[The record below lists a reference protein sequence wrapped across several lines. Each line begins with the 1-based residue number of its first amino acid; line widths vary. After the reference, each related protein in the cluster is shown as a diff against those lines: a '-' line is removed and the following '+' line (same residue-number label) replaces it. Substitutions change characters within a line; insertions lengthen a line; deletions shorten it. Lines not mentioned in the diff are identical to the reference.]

1 MGHNLA
7 CMQNEEY
14 KIIFPLFYMI
24 REPLESRSKKGSMS
38 VSLLSEYD
46 VIVLMEYKLDGLHLT
61 SPVSR
66 KNTGRKNV
74 NIGSMILE
82 VNLRFVV

>member
-1 MGHNLA
+1 
-7 CMQNEEY
+7 
-14 KIIFPLFYMI
+14 
-24 REPLESRSKKGSMS
+24 MS

-46 VIVLMEYKLDGLHLT
+46 VIVLMEYKLDELHLT

>member
-1 MGHNLA
+1 
-7 CMQNEEY
+7 
-14 KIIFPLFYMI
+14 
-24 REPLESRSKKGSMS
+24 MS

>member
-1 MGHNLA
+1 MHARKMKGIKL
-7 CMQNEEY
+7 C
-14 KIIFPLFYMI
+14 FPLFCMI
-24 REPLESRSKKGSMS
+24 REPLESRSKKGSMR

-46 VIVLMEYKLDGLHLT
+46 VIVLMEYKLDELHLT

-66 KNTGRKNV
+66 KNTGRKKV

-82 VNLRFVV
+82 VILRLVV

>member
-1 MGHNLA
+1 
-7 CMQNEEY
+7 
-14 KIIFPLFYMI
+14 MI
-24 REPLESRSKKGSMS
+24 REPLESRSKKGSMR

-61 SPVSR
+61 SPVSH
-66 KNTGRKNV
+66 KNRAAKKV

-82 VNLRFVV
+82 VILRFVM

>member
-1 MGHNLA
+1 
-7 CMQNEEY
+7 
-14 KIIFPLFYMI
+14 
-24 REPLESRSKKGSMS
+24 MS

-46 VIVLMEYKLDGLHLT
+46 VIVLMEYNLDELHLT

-66 KNTGRKNV
+66 KNTGRKKV

-82 VNLRFVV
+82 VILRFVI